1 MSAPEPK
8 LEETIQQ
15 IASIHG
21 IVLSKDDPV
30 MILHTLNE
38 RLIQDST
45 AAQKDLL
52 DNFKSEIELSVSELS
67 SAAKNHSDRVLNST
81 IETSKTEIARVMEEQ
96 SNIIIERWKADLNAG
111 LYEASKTMVSSRQTA
126 ILNIIASFI
135 TSISAVIIL
144 YVFLTM

>member
-1 MSAPEPK
+1 MSAQKPK
-8 LEETIQQ
+8 MDEAIQQ
-15 IASIHG
+15 ITSIHG

-52 DNFKSEIELSVSELS
+52 DNFKGEIELIVSELS
-67 SAAKNHSDRVLNST
+67 IAAKNHSDRVLNST

-111 LYEASKTMVSSRQTA
+111 LQEASKTMAASRQTA